1 MPDLLDDHALHSA
14 MADRPHWEVRRGSL
28 FRAVQAPSFMDG
40 IRIVD
45 QVAQA
50 AEELDHHPDIDIR
63 WTTISFALSTH
74 SEGGITDLDVTLAAR
89 IDEIIDSTPQAAT

>member
-28 FRAVQAPSFMDG
+28 FRAVQAPSFLDG

-63 WTTISFALSTH
+63 WRDVLFVLSTH
-74 SEGGITDLDVTLAAR
+74 SEGGVTARDLELAAR
-89 IDEIIDSTPQAAT
+89 IDRLVADTFGD